1 MRAPYS
7 RTLFDLLCEMAQ
19 QDPGHEA
26 VVSAGERLSYGALR
40 ERSLRV
46 AAALSSL
53 GLARG
58 VPMGLLANNRA
69 EWVAVCFGAAAL
81 GTPLVAF
88 NTWVKSW
95 DLEYLLEHSRVRA
108 LVTLASLGRQDYLAS
123 LRELVPELWQQPPG
137 RWRSPRYP
145 HLRDVI
151 VIGEAESF
159 PAGARSY
166 EGWLAEAARRFEP
179 PAPGAGPSAT
189 DTAFVLYTSGSTAR
203 PKAVPLL
210 HYASVENGFN
220 IGERQGFTSAERVL
234 LSPPLF
240 WSYGSAN
247 AMMATMTHR
256 ATLVLQPEH
265 DPAEALRLIESE
277 RCTAIYTL
285 PNITHAL
292 VSHPDFDP
300 LRTRTLRTGLT
311 IGSPEQ
317 VRQAALV
324 LGAAELCNVYG
335 STETYGN
342 CCVTPHDLPL
352 DVRAACQGP
361 PLPGVTVRAVH
372 PETRRPVAEGEPGE
386 LEVHGYVTP
395 GYADNPEENA
405 RAFTADGFFRSGD
418 MGWLDER
425 GFVHYFTRA
434 NEMIKTGGIN
444 VSPLEVE
451 AFLATHPAVLHVA
464 VVGAPD
470 AVRGEA
476 VWAYVVPRPGQAP
489 SPEALIAH
497 CRDHMAGY
505 KAPAHIELCASL
517 PLTDTGKLARKELKR
532 RAAEQAAALAA
543 QQAAQQTAPQGTS
556 RTLARPARRS
566 KAPSKGESR

>member
-7 RTLFDLLCEMAQ
+7 RTLFDLLCEAAQ
-19 QDPGHEA
+19 QAPGHEA
-26 VVSAGERLSYGALR
+26 VVSAGERLSYGELR
-40 ERSLRV
+40 ERAARV
-46 AAALSSL
+46 AAALAGL
-53 GLARG
+53 GIARG
-58 VPMGLLANNRA
+58 VPVGLLANNRA

-81 GTPLVAF
+81 GAPLVAF
-88 NTWVKSW
+88 NTWVKTW
-95 DLEYLLEHSRVRA
+95 DLEYLLEHSRIRA
-108 LVTLASLGRQDYLAS
+108 LVTLARLGRQDYLAS
-123 LRELVPELWQQPPG
+123 LRELVPELWEQPPG
-137 RWRSPRYP
+137 QWRSRRYP

-151 VIGEAESF
+151 VIDDAAAPG
-159 PAGARSY
+159 PAGARAY
-166 EGWLAEAARRFEP
+166 GGWLGEAPRPFEP
-179 PAPGAGPSAT
+179 LAPGAGPTAT
-189 DTAFVLYTSGSTAR
+189 DPAFVLYTSGSTAR

-210 HYASVENGFN
+210 HYAAIENGFN
-220 IGERQGFTSAERVL
+220 IGERQGYTPAERVL

-265 DPAEALRLIESE
+265 DPGESLRLIESE

-311 IGSPEQ
+311 IGSEEQ

-324 LGAAELCNVYG
+324 LGAAAMCNVYG
-335 STETYGN
+335 STEVYGN

-352 DVRAACQGP
+352 EVRATCQGP

-372 PETRRPVAEGEPGE
+372 PQTRRPVAVGEAGE
-386 LEVHGYVTP
+386 LEVRGYVTP

-405 RAFTADGFFRSGD
+405 RAFTADGYFRSGD

-425 GFVHYFTRA
+425 GYVHFFTRA

-451 AFLATHPAVLHVA
+451 AFLAGHPAVLHVA

-476 VWAYVVPRPGQAP
+476 VWAYVVPRPGQALA
-489 SPEALIAH
+489 PEELIAH
-497 CRDHMAGY
+497 CRAHMASY
-505 KAPAHIELCASL
+505 KAPAHIELCDSL

-532 RAAEQAAALAA
+532 RAGEQAAALAA
-543 QQAAQQTAPQGTS
+543 GTAPAQETS
-556 RTLARPARRS
+556 RAPAG
-566 KAPSKGESR
+566 PSRGPTTPAKGGSR